1 MALTGYLA
9 DYSLAEILQFIQ
21 QGSKTGLLSISIEP
35 NPAENIAGIYEYT
48 WFQSGR
54 VVAHAK
60 DLSSFGLIS
69 MLEKRNWVGAET
81 SASLR
86 AQSKTLTSPLGLH
99 LKSINLVDVEQLRI
113 LFHAQVL
120 QAVCALFKLSNAKF
134 HFDDRASVAHIKP
147 EMTGMSVTAVEVSL
161 LGMRSLKDWTYLER
175 KLPAPEFGLQRL
187 QDALPEYK
195 LDTQETQMFIAAD
208 GKCSIDEL
216 ATEIG
221 ISVRKAQEIAFRLT
235 AVSLLK
241 EIALDSP
248 SLEQSLRK
256 APALANSISASN
268 AISASSAI
276 NTSSAKPKVSNSF
289 LNNLVGFL
297 KKQK

>member
-35 NPAENIAGIYEYT
+35 NPAENVVGIYEYT
-48 WFQSGR
+48 WFQNGR

-69 MLEKRNWVGAET
+69 MLEKRNWIGAET
-81 SASLR
+81 SANLR
-86 AQSKTLTSPLGLH
+86 VQSKTLMAPLGLH

-120 QAVCALFKLSNAKF
+120 QAVCALFKLPNAKF
-134 HFDDRASVAHIKP
+134 HFDDRASVANIKS

-161 LGMRSLKDWTYLER
+161 LGMRSLKDWAYLER

-187 QDALPEYK
+187 QEALPEYK
-195 LDTQETQMFIAAD
+195 LDTQETQMFMAAD
-208 GKCSIDEL
+208 GKGSISEL

-248 SLEQSLRK
+248 SLEQSLR
-256 APALANSISASN
+256 PTPTLANSISVGSAITASN
-268 AISASSAI
+268 
-276 NTSSAKPKVSNSF
+276 NKPKVSNSF

>member
-35 NPAENIAGIYEYT
+35 NLAENIAGINEYT
-48 WFQSGR
+48 WFQNGR

-69 MLEKRNWVGAET
+69 MLEKRNWVGTEA
-81 SASLR
+81 SANLR
-86 AQSKTLTSPLGLH
+86 VQSKTLTSPLGLH

-120 QAVCALFKLSNAKF
+120 QAVCALFKLPNAKF
-134 HFDDRASVAHIKP
+134 HFDDRASVSQIKP

-161 LGMRSLKDWTYLER
+161 LGMRSLKDWTYLEH

-187 QDALPEYK
+187 QEALPEYK
-195 LDTQETQMFIAAD
+195 LDTQETQMFTTSD
-208 GKCSIDEL
+208 GKRSISEL
-216 ATEIG
+216 AIEIG

-235 AVSLLK
+235 AISLLK

-256 APALANSISASN
+256 SPVLANT
-268 AISASSAI
+268 ISASSAI
-276 NTSSAKPKVSNSF
+276 AASSAKPKVSNSF

>member
-21 QGSKTGLLSISIEP
+21 QGSKTGLLAISIEP
-35 NPAENIAGIYEYT
+35 NLAENIAGINEYT
-48 WFQSGR
+48 WFQNGR

-81 SASLR
+81 SANLRTQSESL
-86 AQSKTLTSPLGLH
+86 TTPLGLH
-99 LKSINLVDVEQLRI
+99 LKSINLIDVEQLRI

-120 QAVCALFKLSNAKF
+120 QAICALFKLQNAKF
-134 HFDDRASVAHIKP
+134 YFDDRASISKIKL

-175 KLPAPEFGLQRL
+175 KLPAPEFGLQKL
-187 QDALPEYK
+187 QEKVPEYK
-195 LDTQETQMFIAAD
+195 LDIQETQMLMAAD
-208 GKCSIDEL
+208 GKRSISEL
-216 ATEIG
+216 AIEIG
-221 ISVRKAQEIAFRLT
+221 IPVRKAQEIAFRLT
-235 AVSLLK
+235 TVNLLK

-248 SLEQSLRK
+248 FLEQSLK
-256 APALANSISASN
+256 TAPALATASV
-268 AISASSAI
+268 
-276 NTSSAKPKVSNSF
+276 AKPKVSNSF

>member
-21 QGSKTGLLSISIEP
+21 QGSKTGLLSITIEP
-35 NPAENIAGIYEYT
+35 NPAENIAGMCEYT
-48 WFQSGR
+48 WFQNGR

-69 MLEKRNWVGAET
+69 MLEKRNWVGVET
-81 SASLR
+81 SANLR
-86 AQSKTLTSPLGLH
+86 TQSRILTVPLGLH

-120 QAVCALFKLSNAKF
+120 QAVCALFKLPNAKF
-134 HFDDRASVAHIKP
+134 NFDDRASLANIKP

-161 LGMRSLKDWTYLER
+161 LGMRSLKNWNYLER
-175 KLPAPEFGLQRL
+175 KLPAPEFGLQRR
-187 QDALPEYK
+187 QEALPEYR
-195 LDTQETQMFIAAD
+195 LDTQETQLFMASD
-208 GKCSIDEL
+208 GKHSISEL

-221 ISVRKAQEIAFRLT
+221 IPVRKAQEIAFRLT
-235 AVSLLK
+235 AVNLLK

-248 SLEQSLRK
+248 SLEQSLK
-256 APALANSISASN
+256 KVPALANSISAS
-268 AISASSAI
+268 SAI
-276 NTSSAKPKVSNSF
+276 TASITQPKVSNSF

>member
-21 QGSKTGLLSISIEP
+21 QGSKTGLLSISTEP
-35 NPAENIAGIYEYT
+35 NLTENIAGINEYT
-48 WFQSGR
+48 WFQNGR

-69 MLEKRNWVGAET
+69 MLEKRNWVGTEA
-81 SASLR
+81 SANLR
-86 AQSKTLTSPLGLH
+86 VQSKTLTAPLGLH

-120 QAVCALFKLSNAKF
+120 QSICALFKLPNAKF
-134 HFDDRASVAHIKP
+134 HFDDRASVSQVKA

-161 LGMRSLKDWTYLER
+161 LGMRSLKNWTYLER

-187 QDALPEYK
+187 QEALPEYK
-195 LDTQETQMFIAAD
+195 LDTQETQMFTTSD
-208 GKCSIDEL
+208 GKRSISEL

-235 AVSLLK
+235 AISLLK

-256 APALANSISASN
+256 SPVLANTISASN
-268 AISASSAI
+268 AIAA
-276 NTSSAKPKVSNSF
+276 SSAKPKVSNSF

>member
-35 NPAENIAGIYEYT
+35 NSTENVAGINEYT
-48 WFQSGR
+48 WFQNGR

-69 MLEKRNWVGAET
+69 MLEKRNWVGTEA
-81 SASLR
+81 SANLR
-86 AQSKTLTSPLGLH
+86 SQSKTLTAPLGLH

-120 QAVCALFKLSNAKF
+120 QAVCALFKLQNAKF
-134 HFDDRASVAHIKP
+134 HFDDRASVSQIKP

-187 QDALPEYK
+187 QEALPVYR
-195 LDTQETQMFIAAD
+195 LDAQETQMFTAAD
-208 GKCSIDEL
+208 GKRSISEL
-216 ATEIG
+216 ATEVG
-221 ISVRKAQEIAFRLT
+221 ISVRRAQEIAFRLT
-235 AVSLLK
+235 AISLLK

-256 APALANSISASN
+256 SPVLANTISAG
-268 AISASSAI
+268 SAI
-276 NTSSAKPKVSNSF
+276 IASGVKPKVSISF

>member
-134 HFDDRASVAHIKP
+134 HFDDRASVSQIKP

-187 QDALPEYK
+187 QEALPEYK

-256 APALANSISASN
+256 APAANSISASN

-276 NTSSAKPKVSNSF
+276 NASSAKPKVSNSF

>member
-21 QGSKTGLLSISIEP
+21 QGGKTGLLSISIEP
-35 NPAENIAGIYEYT
+35 NLAENAAGITEYT
-48 WFQSGR
+48 WFQNGR

-86 AQSKTLTSPLGLH
+86 VQSKTLTAPLGLH
-99 LKSINLVDVEQLRI
+99 LKSINLIDVEQLRI

-120 QAVCALFKLSNAKF
+120 QAVCSLFKLQNAKF
-134 HFDDRASVAHIKP
+134 HFDDRASVSQIKP
-147 EMTGMSVTAVEVSL
+147 EMTGMSVTAVEISL

-187 QDALPEYK
+187 QEALPEFK
-195 LDTQETQMFIAAD
+195 LDTQETQMFTTSD
-208 GKCSIDEL
+208 GKRSISEL

-256 APALANSISASN
+256 TPASTNSISAR
-268 AISASSAI
+268 SAI
-276 NTSSAKPKVSNSF
+276 AASTKPKVSNSF

>member
-35 NPAENIAGIYEYT
+35 NLAENIAGVYEYT
-48 WFQSGR
+48 WFQNGR

-60 DLSSFGLIS
+60 DLSSLGLIS
-69 MLEKRNWVGAET
+69 MLEKRNWIGAE
-81 SASLR
+81 ASMNLR
-86 AQSKTLTSPLGLH
+86 AQSKTLTAPLGLH

-120 QAVCALFKLSNAKF
+120 QAVCALFKLPNAKF
-134 HFDDRASVAHIKP
+134 HFDDRASVANIKP

-187 QDALPEYK
+187 QEALPEYK
-195 LDTQETQMFIAAD
+195 LDTQETQMFMAAD
-208 GKCSIDEL
+208 GKGSISEL

-248 SLEQSLRK
+248 SLEQSLR
-256 APALANSISASN
+256 PTPTLANSISVGSAITASN
-268 AISASSAI
+268 
-276 NTSSAKPKVSNSF
+276 NKPKVSNSF

>member
-35 NPAENIAGIYEYT
+35 NPAENIAGVYEYT
-48 WFQSGR
+48 WFQNGR

-86 AQSKTLTSPLGLH
+86 VQSKTLTAPLGLH

-120 QAVCALFKLSNAKF
+120 QAVCALFKLPNAKF
-134 HFDDRASVAHIKP
+134 HFDDRASVASIKP

-187 QDALPEYK
+187 QEALPEYK
-195 LDTQETQMFIAAD
+195 LDTQETQLFTSAD
-208 GKCSIDEL
+208 GKRSISEL

-235 AVSLLK
+235 AVSLLR

-256 APALANSISASN
+256 VPVSANTISASK
-268 AISASSAI
+268 AIATSAP
-276 NTSSAKPKVSNSF
+276 SSAKPKVSNSF

>member
-35 NPAENIAGIYEYT
+35 NPAENIAGVYEYT

-134 HFDDRASVAHIKP
+134 HFDDRASVSQIKP

-187 QDALPEYK
+187 QEVLPEYK
-195 LDTQETQMFIAAD
+195 LDTQETQIFMAAD

-221 ISVRKAQEIAFRLT
+221 LSVRKAQEIAFRLT

-256 APALANSISASN
+256 APAANSISASN

-276 NTSSAKPKVSNSF
+276 NASSAKPKVSNSF

>member
-21 QGSKTGLLSISIEP
+21 QGSKTGLLAISIEP
-35 NPAENIAGIYEYT
+35 NPAENIAGVYEYT
-48 WFQSGR
+48 WFQNGR

-60 DLSSFGLIS
+60 DLSTFGLIS

-81 SASLR
+81 SANLR
-86 AQSKTLTSPLGLH
+86 VQSKTLTAPLGLH
-99 LKSINLVDVEQLRI
+99 LKSISLVDVEQLRI

-120 QAVCALFKLSNAKF
+120 QAVCALFKLPNAKF
-134 HFDDRASVAHIKP
+134 SFDDRASVANIKP

-161 LGMRSLKDWTYLER
+161 LGMRSLKDWKYLER

-187 QDALPEYK
+187 QEALPEYK
-195 LDTQETQMFIAAD
+195 LDTQETQMFTTAD
-208 GKCSIDEL
+208 GKRSISEL

-235 AVSLLK
+235 AVSLLR

-256 APALANSISASN
+256 VPVSANTISASK
-268 AISASSAI
+268 AIVASAS
-276 NTSSAKPKVSNSF
+276 SSAKPKVSNSF

>member
-21 QGSKTGLLSISIEP
+21 QGSKTGLLSISIES
-35 NPAENIAGIYEYT
+35 NPAAKTAEVYEYT
-48 WFQSGR
+48 WFQNGR

-60 DLSSFGLIS
+60 DLSTLGLIS
-69 MLEKRNWVGAET
+69 MIEKRNWVGAET
-81 SASLR
+81 SANLR
-86 AQSKTLTSPLGLH
+86 VQSKTLTAPLGLH
-99 LKSINLVDVEQLRI
+99 LKSINLIDVEQLRI

-120 QAVCALFKLSNAKF
+120 QAVCSLFKLQNAKF

-161 LGMRSLKDWTYLER
+161 LGMRSLKDWTYLEC

-187 QDALPEYK
+187 QESLPEYK
-195 LDTQETQMFIAAD
+195 LDSQEAQMFAAANGKLSISEIAT
-208 GKCSIDEL
+208 K
-216 ATEIG
+216 IG
-221 ISVRKAQEIAFRLT
+221 VSVRKAQEIAFRLT
-235 AVSLLK
+235 TVNLLK

-248 SLEQSLRK
+248 VLEQSLKK
-256 APALANSISASN
+256 APALANSISA
-268 AISASSAI
+268 ISAIASS
-276 NTSSAKPKVSNSF
+276 TKPKVSNSF

>member
-21 QGSKTGLLSISIEP
+21 QGSKTGLLLISIEP
-35 NPAENIAGIYEYT
+35 NPAENIAGINEYT
-48 WFQSGR
+48 WFQNGR
-54 VVAHAK
+54 VIAHAK

-86 AQSKTLTSPLGLH
+86 IQSKSITAPLGLH
-99 LKSINLVDVEQLRI
+99 LKSINLLDVEQLRI

-120 QAVCALFKLSNAKF
+120 QAVCALFKLQTAKF
-134 HFDDRASVAHIKP
+134 HFDDRASVAQVKP

-161 LGMRSLKDWTYLER
+161 LGLRSLKDWTYLER

-187 QDALPEYK
+187 QEKLPEYR
-195 LDTQETQMFIAAD
+195 LDSQETQMFTAAD
-208 GKCSIDEL
+208 GKRSISEL
-216 ATEIG
+216 AIEIG
-221 ISVRKAQEIAFRLT
+221 LPVRKAQEIAFRLA
-235 AVSLLK
+235 AVNLLK

-248 SLEQSLRK
+248 SLEQSLK
-256 APALANSISASN
+256 KVPALANAVSI
-268 AISASSAI
+268 
-276 NTSSAKPKVSNSF
+276 SSAKPKVSNSF

>member
-35 NPAENIAGIYEYT
+35 NLAENIAGIYEYT
-48 WFQSGR
+48 WFQNGR

-69 MLEKRNWVGAET
+69 MLEKRNWIGAET
-81 SASLR
+81 SANLR
-86 AQSKTLTSPLGLH
+86 VQSKTLTAPLGLH

-113 LFHAQVL
+113 LFHSQVL
-120 QAVCALFKLSNAKF
+120 QAVCALFKLPNAKF
-134 HFDDRASVAHIKP
+134 HFDDRASVANIKP

-175 KLPAPEFGLQRL
+175 KLPAPEFGLQKL
-187 QDALPEYK
+187 QEALPEYK
-195 LDTQETQMFIAAD
+195 LDTQETQMFTTAD
-208 GKCSIDEL
+208 GKRSISEL

-235 AVSLLK
+235 AISLLK
-241 EIALDSP
+241 EISLDSP
-248 SLEQSLRK
+248 SLEQSLRQ
-256 APALANSISASN
+256 APALANSISASS
-268 AISASSAI
+268 AIAASS
-276 NTSSAKPKVSNSF
+276 TKPKVSNSF

>member
-21 QGSKTGLLSISIEP
+21 QGNKTGLLSISIEP
-35 NPAENIAGIYEYT
+35 NLAENIAGIDEYT
-48 WFQSGR
+48 WFQNGR

-60 DLSSFGLIS
+60 DLSSLGLIS
-69 MLEKRNWVGAET
+69 MLEKRNWIGTET
-81 SASLR
+81 SQNLR
-86 AQSKTLTSPLGLH
+86 TQSKSLTAPLGLH
-99 LKSINLVDVEQLRI
+99 LKSINLIDVEQLRI

-120 QAVCALFKLSNAKF
+120 QAVCALFKLPNAKF
-134 HFDDRASVAHIKP
+134 HFDDRASVAQIKP
-147 EMTGMSVTAVEVSL
+147 EMTGMSVTAVEISL

-187 QDALPEYK
+187 QAKPPEYK
-195 LDTQETQMFIAAD
+195 LDTQENHLLNVAD
-208 GKCSIDEL
+208 GRRSISEL
-216 ATEIG
+216 AVEMG
-221 ISVRKAQEIAFRLT
+221 ISIRKAQEIAFRLT
-235 AVSLLK
+235 AVGLLK

-248 SLEQSLRK
+248 SLETSLQK
-256 APALANSISASN
+256 VPALASAVSR
-268 AISASSAI
+268 A
-276 NTSSAKPKVSNSF
+276 TSAKPTISKSF

>member
-35 NPAENIAGIYEYT
+35 NLAENIAGIQEYT
-48 WFQSGR
+48 WFQNGR

-69 MLEKRNWVGAET
+69 MLEKRNWVGTEA
-81 SASLR
+81 SANLR
-86 AQSKTLTSPLGLH
+86 VQSKTLTAPLGLH
-99 LKSINLVDVEQLRI
+99 LKSVNLVDVEQLRI

-120 QAVCALFKLSNAKF
+120 QAICALFKLPNAKF
-134 HFDDRASVAHIKP
+134 HFDDRASVSQIKP

-161 LGMRSLKDWTYLER
+161 LGMRSLKDWNYLER

-187 QDALPEYK
+187 QEALPVYR
-195 LDTQETQMFIAAD
+195 LDTQETQLFTAAD
-208 GKCSIDEL
+208 GKRSISEL
-216 ATEIG
+216 AAEVG

-235 AVSLLK
+235 AVNLLK

-256 APALANSISASN
+256 VPALANTISASK
-268 AISASSAI
+268 AIAA
-276 NTSSAKPKVSNSF
+276 SSAKPKVSNSF

>member
-21 QGSKTGLLSISIEP
+21 QGSKTGLLSISIEA
-35 NPAENIAGIYEYT
+35 NPAENIAGVYEYT
-48 WFQSGR
+48 WFQNGR

-81 SASLR
+81 SANLR
-86 AQSKTLTSPLGLH
+86 AQSKTLTAPLGLH
-99 LKSINLVDVEQLRI
+99 LKSISLVDVEQLRI
-113 LFHAQVL
+113 LFHSQVL
-120 QAVCALFKLSNAKF
+120 QAVCALFKLPNAKF
-134 HFDDRASVAHIKP
+134 HFDDRASVANIKP

-187 QDALPEYK
+187 QEALPEYK
-195 LDTQETQMFIAAD
+195 LDTQETQMFTTAD
-208 GKCSIDEL
+208 GKRSISEL

-248 SLEQSLRK
+248 SLEQSLK
-256 APALANSISASN
+256 KVPVSANTISASK
-268 AISASSAI
+268 AIATSVP
-276 NTSSAKPKVSNSF
+276 SSAKPKVSNSF

>member
-1 MALTGYLA
+1 M
-9 DYSLAEILQFIQ
+9 
-21 QGSKTGLLSISIEP
+21 
-35 NPAENIAGIYEYT
+35 
-48 WFQSGR
+48 
-54 VVAHAK
+54 
-60 DLSSFGLIS
+60 
-69 MLEKRNWVGAET
+69 
-81 SASLR
+81 
-86 AQSKTLTSPLGLH
+86 QSKTLTSPLGLH

-187 QDALPEYK
+187 QEALPAYK
-195 LDTQETQMFIAAD
+195 LDTQEMQLFTAAD
-208 GKCSIDEL
+208 GKCSINEL

-256 APALANSISASN
+256 APALASSISASN
-268 AISASSAI
+268 AISSSTAMV
-276 NTSSAKPKVSNSF
+276 SSVKPKVSNSF

>member
-21 QGSKTGLLSISIEP
+21 QGNKTGLLAISIEP
-35 NPAENIAGIYEYT
+35 NPAENIAGVCEYT

-81 SASLR
+81 SANLR
-86 AQSKTLTSPLGLH
+86 VQSKTLTAPLGLH

-120 QAVCALFKLSNAKF
+120 QAVCALFKLPNAKF
-134 HFDDRASVAHIKP
+134 NFDDRASVAHIKP
-147 EMTGMSVTAVEVSL
+147 EMTGMSVTAVEISL

-175 KLPAPEFGLQRL
+175 KLPAPEFGLQKL
-187 QDALPEYK
+187 QEALPEYK
-195 LDTQETQMFIAAD
+195 LDTQETQMFTMAD
-208 GKCSIDEL
+208 GKLSVSEL
-216 ATEIG
+216 AIEIG

-248 SLEQSLRK
+248 SLEQSLRTS
-256 APALANSISASN
+256 PALANSISVSS
-268 AISASSAI
+268 AISA
-276 NTSSAKPKVSNSF
+276 SSAKPKVSNSF